1 MEIFKTTRKIEKFNL
16 DENDFFNFLK
26 ENYPDDESIR
36 ELNSFNE
43 LINKYSL
50 WDFDEELEEYFS
62 TKSIKMTLTDS
73 HTSYYD
79 EYYDAYEDMEWEIH

>member
-26 ENYPDDESIR
+26 KNYPDDESIQ

-50 WDFDEELEEYFS
+50 WEFDEELEEYFS
-62 TKSIKMTLTDS
+62 TKNIEMTLTDS
-73 HTSYYD
+73 YISYYN
-79 EYYDAYEDMEWEIH
+79 EYYDAYNEMEWGIH

>member
-43 LINKYSL
+43 LINNYSL

-62 TKSIKMTLTDS
+62 TKNIEMTLTHS
-73 HTSYYD
+73 YISYYN
-79 EYYDAYEDMEWEIH
+79 EYYDAYNEMEWGIH